1 MSSSCAGSMM
11 AKKLL
16 TKRQIDSLGAS
27 LLEVDLQSLSKSSME
42 ALSQSP
48 QTSMKQFPSR
58 STFMK
63 RMQSDGMQENL
74 QHFIFGLCQLYKSYL
89 IKYKAKTKIDKFAA
103 FQVGWLQSVRGI
115 VERGELATC
124 CEESD
129 DPEDMAEE
137 ESKLAE
143 EVSYF
148 VLGCFDAVP
157 SKDDLLA
164 IFHTIA
170 RHVFHH
176 IQSRALTIKASQ
188 LGDAEA
194 LTDVTAIYE
203 DSDDVLLRICGA
215 QLNRMIVLR
224 KETLKTKQE
233 SKNVDLIRKELN
245 FLQGLTM
252 NAEQKEESLSTA
264 LKSTERGG
272 HTFPV
277 VHVTIYLGNSQPSK
291 R

>member
-1 MSSSCAGSMM
+1 M
-11 AKKLL
+11 
-16 TKRQIDSLGAS
+16 
-27 LLEVDLQSLSKSSME
+27 
-42 ALSQSP
+42 
-48 QTSMKQFPSR
+48 
-58 STFMK
+58 
-63 RMQSDGMQENL
+63 
-74 QHFIFGLCQLYKSYL
+74 
-89 IKYKAKTKIDKFAA
+89 TKIDKFAA
-103 FQVGWLQSVRGI
+103 FQVGWLQSIRSI
-115 VERGELATC
+115 VEKGEELATSY
-124 CEESD
+124 EQTD
-129 DPEDMAEE
+129 DPEDITE

-148 VLGCFDAVP
+148 ALGCFNTVP

-176 IQSRALTIKASQ
+176 MQSRVITIKESQ
-188 LGDAEA
+188 SGDAEA

-215 QLNRMIVLR
+215 QLNKMIVLR

-233 SKNVDLIRKELN
+233 SKNIDRVCKELD
-245 FLQGLTM
+245 FLHSLTM

-264 LKSTERGG
+264 LKSTERGAC
-272 HTFPV
+272 TFPV
-277 VHVTIYLGNSQPSK
+277 VHVTIHPRNSQQSE